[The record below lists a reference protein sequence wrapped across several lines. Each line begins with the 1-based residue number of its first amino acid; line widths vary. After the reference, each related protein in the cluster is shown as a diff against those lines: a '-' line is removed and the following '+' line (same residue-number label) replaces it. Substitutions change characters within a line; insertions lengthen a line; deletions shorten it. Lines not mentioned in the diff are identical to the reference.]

1 MMMRGSASPLSVAT
15 DVHSRGTTLSDPRL
29 FVQAR
34 HGEGLVRALV
44 SIGSWG
50 LEPSYLRRKLPCNEI
65 VGIVERAACCWNRGQ
80 EFMTIKP
87 VNEGTVR

>member
-1 MMMRGSASPLSVAT
+1 M
-15 DVHSRGTTLSDPRL
+15 
-29 FVQAR
+29 
-34 HGEGLVRALV
+34 RALV

-65 VGIVERAACCWNRGQ
+65 VGIVERAACCWNLGQ

-87 VNEGTVR
+87 VNEGRVR